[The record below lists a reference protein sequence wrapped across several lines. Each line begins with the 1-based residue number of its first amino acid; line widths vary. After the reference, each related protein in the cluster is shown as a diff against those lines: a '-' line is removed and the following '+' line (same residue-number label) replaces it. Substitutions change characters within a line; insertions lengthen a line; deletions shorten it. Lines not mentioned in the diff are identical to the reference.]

1 MEEQFGSDTP
11 VYDSYFFMNDGQF
24 IKSAS
29 DPSRAC
35 AKVNTLSTN
44 TEGPLHGGFHYIKF
58 FRGRLFDPN
67 GVDANKAGQATY
79 RKVDQ
84 ETFSYY
90 LDYLRTNDMALFL
103 RAERRC
109 IDV

>member
-24 IKSAS
+24 IKSSS